1 MGNIHAKLKATG
13 ESMIGAIVVVL
24 NLIRLVQ
31 QHVITFI
38 KFIIYKLEKYV
49 LNFLIIK
56 INE

>member
-1 MGNIHAKLKATG
+1 
-13 ESMIGAIVVVL
+13 MIGAIVVVL

-49 LNFLIIK
+49 LNFLLIK
-56 INE
+56 NIVLTF